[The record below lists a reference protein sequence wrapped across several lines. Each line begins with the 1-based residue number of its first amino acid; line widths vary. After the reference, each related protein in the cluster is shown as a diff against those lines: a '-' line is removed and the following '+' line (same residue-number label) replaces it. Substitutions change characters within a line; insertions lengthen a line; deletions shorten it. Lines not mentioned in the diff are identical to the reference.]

1 MGAGGGIGHSSLPD
15 CVCWKKE
22 KDKEPMKPSGQKKG
36 SDVGEV
42 FQDNLPTIRGEEAET
57 EDVSA
62 QEPG

>member
-1 MGAGGGIGHSSLPD
+1 
-15 CVCWKKE
+15 
-22 KDKEPMKPSGQKKG
+22 MKPSGQKKG

-57 EDVSA
+57 EDASD